1 MSAEKLNE
9 YRNSIDNLDAILVH
23 TLAERF
29 RVTTRVGALKRSRGM
44 PPQDPAR
51 EVAQLDRLRNQA
63 QLAGLDPAVVDIL
76 FPVLFQEVRRRHAEE
91 G

>member
-9 YRNSIDNLDAILVH
+9 YRNSIDNLDVILVH

-29 RVTTRVGALKRSRGM
+29 RVTAAVGALKRSSGM
-44 PPQDPAR
+44 PPHDPVR
-51 EVAQLDRLRNQA
+51 EAEQISRLRNHAEQ
-63 QLAGLDPAVVDIL
+63 AGLDPTVVEVL
-76 FPVLFQEVRRRHAEE
+76 FPVLFQEVRRRHVE